1 MLPTVDFAGLTLTR
15 LLIGANPFGGFSH
28 QNPERDVEMKT
39 WATPERI
46 LETWQRAWDAGINTF
61 ITNNETENVIET
73 TKRYLAEG
81 GPMQWIGQLAM
92 RSHPSMLHALDE
104 AKAIGASGAYFH
116 GGYVDGFYKEQDAA
130 ELEQW
135 VAHAKSIGLPIGV
148 AGHAP
153 QVHDWVNS
161 LDLVDFHVVCIFN
174 CGSLHSGKG
183 HRFQLSDLAPAYEC
197 IARIAK
203 PCIAYKIMGAGR
215 IDPLMAFEYCFD
227 HIKPGDVCN
236 VGMHRGDKDD
246 MVEENAA
253 IVRETLS
260 RGEQAVA

>member
-1 MLPTVDFAGLTLTR
+1 MLPTVHFCGLTMTR

-28 QNPERDVEMKT
+28 QNPERDLEMKT
-39 WATPERI
+39 WNTPERI
-46 LETWQRAWDAGINTF
+46 LETWDRAWQAGINTF
-61 ITNNETENVIET
+61 VTNNETPHVIET
-73 TKRYLAEG
+73 TRRYLAEG
-81 GPMQWIGQLAM
+81 GAMQWIGQLSH
-92 RSHPSMLHALDE
+92 RSYPSMMHALDD
-104 AKAIGASGAYFH
+104 AKEIGASAAYFH
-116 GGYVDGFYKEQDAA
+116 GGYVDGFFKEQDGKT
-130 ELEQW
+130 LEEW
-135 VAHAKSIGLPIGV
+135 VSHARSIGLPVGV

-153 QVHDWVNS
+153 EVHDWVNS

-174 CGSLHSGKG
+174 CGSLHAGKG
-183 HRFQLSDLAPAYEC
+183 HRFQLCDLPKAYEC
-197 IARIAK
+197 IARIDK

-253 IVRETLS
+253 MVQEILS
-260 RGEQAVA
+260 RDKQAVA